1 MKKQN
6 KLAALLLALVMCV
19 AVFAGCSGKPS
30 DSPAPGSAT
39 PAPATQGSEPS
50 PTQTADDNFNP
61 TGMPIVN
68 QPVELT
74 VMTMRWGDMGDSF
87 TQNQW
92 LKDLEA
98 SSNVK
103 INWVT
108 VSNNDWNEQK
118 GILLAGGELPDIFLG
133 NETIK
138 DADVAGNPGYFLELT
153 DLIQNYMPN
162 YQHALETIPALGT
175 VSTSPDGKIY
185 SFAKIQPARP
195 MTRNQPIINKTW
207 LDNLNL
213 EIPTTIE
220 ELEAVLQAFKDQD
233 ANGNGDPNDEIP
245 FSHNGDIHIDLLN
258 PFGITDINETWMS
271 IVDGQPFFY
280 PTSDR
285 YKEGIKWLRGLYE
298 KGLIDPET
306 FTQDWSMLTGKWV
319 NESVPLV
326 GLTFQW
332 TPDAVFGKWSDQY
345 IAIPPL
351 KGPDGQ
357 QFAGGDKDG
366 IFAIMRNEAHITTKC
381 EHPEVAARWL
391 DEFYTSE
398 ASIQNFW
405 GAIGTVIQKND
416 DGTYELMSP
425 PEGTS
430 ADAWYWDQSLR
441 DFGPKYVEPGF
452 NDKLKLDPTTG
463 DGFKLEI
470 SKMADPFVTQ
480 PFPNVIY
487 TQEENDELAT
497 LTTDIGG
504 YVLQSRAKWITEGGI
519 DAEWDDY
526 VGQLNAMGLERFIEI
541 RMAAFERSK

>member
-1 MKKQN
+1 MRKYT

-19 AVFAGCSGKPS
+19 AFIAGCTSKPS
-30 DSPAPGSAT
+30 ASAQPGTNT
-39 PAPATQGSEPS
+39 PAPATPGAEPA
-50 PTQTADDNFNP
+50 PAENLNP

-68 QPVELT
+68 EPVELT

-98 SSNVK
+98 KSNVK

-108 VSNNDWNEQK
+108 VSNNDWAEQK

-138 DADVAGNPGYFLELT
+138 DGDVAGNPGFFMELT
-153 DLIQNYMPN
+153 DLIENYMPN
-162 YQHALETIPALGT
+162 YKNALETIPALRS
-175 VSTSPDGKIY
+175 VSTSPDGNIY
-185 SFAKIQPARP
+185 SFSKIQPARP

-213 EIPTTIE
+213 EVPTTIE

-258 PFGITDINETWMS
+258 AFGITDINETWMS
-271 IVDGQPFFY
+271 IVDGTPFFY
-280 PTSDR
+280 PTSER

-351 KGPDGQ
+351 KGPDGNQ
-357 QFAGGDKDG
+357 YAGGDKDG
-366 IFAIMRNEAHITTKC
+366 IFAIMRNEAHITSSCKN
-381 EHPEVAARWL
+381 PEVAARWL

-405 GAIGTVIQKND
+405 GAIGTVVQKND
-416 DGTYELMSP
+416 DGTYQLMSP

-470 SKMADPFVTQ
+470 SKMADAYVTQ

-487 TQEENDELAT
+487 TQEENDDLAT

-504 YVLQSRAKWITEGGI
+504 YVLQSRASWITEGGI
-519 DAEWDDY
+519 DEQWDAY
-526 VGQLNAMGLERFIEI
+526 VAQLNAMGLERFIEI
-541 RMAAFERSK
+541 RMGAYERAK